1 MRTRLIIFFCVIS
14 FSASA
19 QFWTNISFKKKHL
32 IFSSL
37 QLAKNHTF
45 KYPARSLE
53 LNNLQ
58 VHPLILKES
67 DFSIQC
73 ASQMVMEMAKHNMR
87 FRVYNDASYNFS
99 ELAALYIKLHRLSEA
114 KWYLLQSNNISRQE
128 NDDKHTVTNLISLA
142 AIKVD
147 IGDASSARADL
158 IEAREM
164 AHAKGMQPEMDEIDK
179 KMLLLDENTAPTVKP
194 DFKYAETTGG
204 EKKAL

>member
-19 QFWTNISFKKKHL
+19 QFWNNISFKKKHL
-32 IFSSL
+32 IFPSL
-37 QLAKNHTF
+37 QQAKNHTF

-53 LNNLQ
+53 LNKLQ
-58 VHPLILKES
+58 VQPLILKES

-73 ASQMVMEMAKHNMR
+73 ASQIVMEMAKHNMR

-99 ELAALYIKLHRLSEA
+99 ELAALYIKLHRFSEA

-128 NDDKHTVTNLISLA
+128 NDDKHTVSNLISLA

-147 IGDASSARADL
+147 IGDAASARADL
-158 IEAREM
+158 VEAREM
-164 AHAKGMQPEMDEIDK
+164 ARVRGMQPEIAEIDK
-179 KMLLLDENTAPTVKP
+179 KMLLLDQNTAAPIKP
-194 DFKYAETTGG
+194 EIKYAETAGG

>member
-1 MRTRLIIFFCVIS
+1 MRIRLIIFFCAIS

-19 QFWTNISFKKKHL
+19 QFWNNISFKKKHL
-32 IFSSL
+32 IFPSL
-37 QLAKNHTF
+37 QQAKNHSF
-45 KYPARSLE
+45 KYHGRPLE
-53 LNNLQ
+53 LNKLQ
-58 VHPLILKES
+58 VQPLILKES

-128 NDDKHTVTNLISLA
+128 NDDKHTVSNLISLA

-158 IEAREM
+158 VEAREM
-164 AHAKGMQPEMDEIDK
+164 ARAKGMQPEMAEINK
-179 KMLLLDENTAPTVKP
+179 KMLLLDQNTAPTVKP
-194 DFKYAETTGG
+194 ELKYAETAGG

>member
-19 QFWTNISFKKKHL
+19 QFWNNISFKKKHL
-32 IFSSL
+32 IFPSL
-37 QLAKNHTF
+37 QQAKNHTF
-45 KYPARSLE
+45 RYPARSLE
-53 LNNLQ
+53 LNKLQ
-58 VHPLILKES
+58 VQPLILKES

-73 ASQMVMEMAKHNMR
+73 TSQVVMEMAKHNMR
-87 FRVYNDASYNFS
+87 FRIYNDASYNFS
-99 ELAALYIKLHRLSEA
+99 ELAALYVKLHRLSEA

-128 NDDKHTVTNLISLA
+128 NDDKHTVSNLISLA

-158 IEAREM
+158 VEARDM
-164 AHAKGMQPEMDEIDK
+164 ARARGMQPEIAEIDK
-179 KMLLLDENTAPTVKP
+179 KMLLLDQNIAPAVKP
-194 DFKYAETTGG
+194 EIKYAETAGG